1 MFDYKNEMFAQQV
14 LDQVKH
20 IYKKNLRVN
29 LVQCQLPNLLQLMW
43 NLWLNQLWWWVMN
56 IIKSCY
62 LGGIIAKTDV
72 EKKKILQDSLSCEYK
87 DALDLYWNKKQL
99 MNIDNVIL
107 KNHDKML

>member
-1 MFDYKNEMFAQQV
+1 MMVGDEYN
-14 LDQVKH
+14 
-20 IYKKNLRVN
+20 KK
-29 LVQCQLPNLLQLMW
+29 LL
-43 NLWLNQLWWWVMN
+43 
-56 IIKSCY
+56 

-107 KNHDKML
+107 KNQKIYYKYILLIQLNI